1 MVARMAR
8 HETSEKILTAAD
20 ALLAEA
26 GYDGASVGRVAER
39 AGVNKA
45 LVFYHF
51 ESKSKLVE
59 AVLARYYD
67 AHQAALKAA
76 YANTDG
82 DVRTR
87 IHRVVDAYFSFMS
100 EHRTYPRLVL
110 GLIAANEEA
119 RVMVQDNLLALF
131 EWTTE
136 MLADITPNGGPLDA
150 RHFYSTFSGMVTG
163 YFTYAPVIADAWGDD
178 PLCPDALAVRLEHVH
193 WMVDA
198 VLDRLL
204 GAEPS

>member
-1 MVARMAR
+1 MAR

-20 ALLAEA
+20 ALLAEV

-59 AVLARYYD
+59 AVLARYYE
-67 AHQAALKAA
+67 AHQSALRQA
-76 YANTDG
+76 YDTKG
-82 DVRTR
+82 DARLR
-87 IHRVVDAYFSFMS
+87 IHSVVDAYFKFMS

-110 GLIAANEEA
+110 GLIAASDEA
-119 RVMVQDNLLALF
+119 RAMVQDNLLSLF
-131 EWTTE
+131 RWTTE

-150 RHFYSTFSGMVTG
+150 RQFYSTFSGMVTG

-178 PLCPDALAVRLEHVH
+178 PLAPESLSARLEHVH

-198 VLDRLL
+198 VLDRLE
-204 GAEPS
+204 AER